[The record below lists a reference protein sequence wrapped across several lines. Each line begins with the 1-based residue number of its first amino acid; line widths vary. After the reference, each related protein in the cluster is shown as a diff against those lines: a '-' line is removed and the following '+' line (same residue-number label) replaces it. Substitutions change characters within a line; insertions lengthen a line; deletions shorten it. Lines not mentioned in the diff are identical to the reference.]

1 MIIMKLK
8 NLNVGVGL
16 TGSFCTFEKVFI
28 EIENLIK
35 EGANVTTIFSFN
47 SQKINTRFG
56 DAADHIE
63 RARTLTGNEPI
74 FTIEDA
80 EPLGPKN
87 KLDIV
92 IIAPCTGNSL
102 AKLANAI
109 TDTPVI
115 MAAKGHLRN
124 NKPVVISLATND
136 ALTNSLK
143 NIGELINMKN
153 VYFVPFGQDDYRKKP
168 NSMVAHT
175 ELIIPTLEEALEG
188 RQIQPVIKEPY

>member
-92 IIAPCTGNSL
+92 IIAPCTGNSI